1 MKHLTQLKVLR
12 NLLKNSIEGTK
23 LNQSKVNDDTLTGE
37 VISVD
42 YANDLLFKELHSQID
57 KDKLVYDLEETGNP
71 EKPVNVKYNIVQDQD
86 IKGQV

>member
-1 MKHLTQLKVLR
+1 MLK
-12 NLLKNSIEGTK
+12 KFHEGTK

-71 EKPVNVKYNIVQDQD
+71 EKAC
-86 IKGQV
+86 

>member
-1 MKHLTQLKVLR
+1 MKHLS
-12 NLLKNSIEGTK
+12 SIESIKEFAKKFHEGTK

-57 KDKLVYDLEETGNP
+57 KDKLSIWFRRNWQSW
-71 EKPVNVKYNIVQDQD
+71 KAC
-86 IKGQV
+86 

>member
-1 MKHLTQLKVLR
+1 MKAL
-12 NLLKNSIEGTK
+12 K

-57 KDKLVYDLEETGNP
+57 KDKACIWFRRNWQSW
-71 EKPVNVKYNIVQDQD
+71 KAC
-86 IKGQV
+86 